1 MKAAQEAV
9 FLHWNTAWWNKVTK
23 VNFAFMSTLVFLLWS
38 TESLKLNLNKL
49 RPFCL
54 NNFPLYGLLFQR
66 ETSLKYICIPIKV
79 SLMGVFQNLVF
90 QVTPHKDLTTPSLL
104 YLPLILI
111 PRLLSLYESSS
122 MCSTVP
128 QGPLQGSLLI
138 IRRST
143 FPILTS
149 CTCATSVSSSGIL
162 PPPVLLLQQASH

>member
-1 MKAAQEAV
+1 MKAAQEAA
-9 FLHWNTAWWNKVTK
+9 FLHWNRAWWNKVTR
-23 VNFAFMSTLVFLLWS
+23 VNFAFMSTLAFLLRS

-54 NNFPLYGLLFQR
+54 YIFPLYGLLFQR
-66 ETSLKYICIPIKV
+66 ETSLKYFCIPIKA
-79 SLMGVFQNLVF
+79 SLMCVFQILVF
-90 QVTPHKDLTTPSLL
+90 QVTPHKDLTIPSFL

-111 PRLLSLYESSS
+111 PQLLSLYESYS

-138 IRRST
+138 IRRT
-143 FPILTS
+143 TIPILTS
-149 CTCATSVSSSGIL
+149 CTCATGVSSSGIL